1 MLDQS
6 ATHPRRSMR
15 PPDLRGV
22 HTVWP
27 SRQKG
32 LGAALWSTLCLLF
45 PLVGQSAPNDLSP
58 KEAWVDAE
66 RIATADDRPGDWVS
80 YGRTYDEQR
89 YSPLS
94 QINRSNVSKLGLA
107 FSYATGTKR
116 GLEATP
122 LVADGTL
129 YTTGAWSR
137 VYAIDAVTGKE
148 RWRFDPQVPGAA
160 ARNACCDVVNR
171 GVALW
176 KGRVY
181 VGTIDGRLIAL
192 DAKTGKP
199 VWETLTV
206 DPSKPYTIT
215 GAPRVVKDKVIIG
228 NGGADLGVRGY
239 FSAYDAATGELVWRF
254 YTVPASK
261 EGPHENP
268 ALELA
273 AETWPAEARWE
284 TGLGGTAWDAF
295 AYDPEL
301 DLLYAGVGNSSLR
314 ERSLRSPGGGD
325 NLFLTAILAVRPD
338 TGELVWY
345 YQTTP
350 GEAWD
355 YTATQHIMLL
365 DLEIEGKERKV
376 LVQAPKNGFFYV
388 LDRATGELL
397 AADPYV
403 DVSWATHVDLK
414 TGRPVERPE
423 ADWSEQERFV
433 VPGHLGGHNWHPMAY
448 SPRTGLVYIPSM
460 NTGVPYNPDKNFTF
474 IPGAFNT
481 GEDMAPIA
489 DRIQNGLK
497 SIPVCSPTHITAWDP
512 VENRQAWRVV
522 HESAVPAGLLATG
535 GDLIFQGTGET
546 FAAYDA
552 ENGRRL
558 WQVNTGVGVIA
569 APITY
574 EIDGIQYVAI
584 MAGIGGSHGGD
595 QAEFDYVNEG
605 QLLVFKL
612 GGKAKMPVPPKQPPK
627 VMQAPPAKA
636 SEAVVRQGRD
646 LYTRFCRQCHGL
658 AVEGSG
664 LFPDLRYSSRAV
676 HESWNDIVLGGT
688 RQSGGMASFA
698 DQLTIE
704 QSDAIHAYVIER
716 AHAADGWLEA
726 IIRAAG
732 GLTCVPINWVAD

>member
-1 MLDQS
+1 MLDQP
-6 ATHPRRSMR
+6 ADRFRRAICHSVGN
-15 PPDLRGV
+15 GV
-22 HTVWP
+22 D
-27 SRQKG
+27 
-32 LGAALWSTLCLLF
+32 AALWPLLF
-45 PLVGQSAPNDLSP
+45 FLFLLVSQSAPAEPTP

-66 RIATADDRPGDWVS
+66 RIATADARPGDWVS

-273 AETWPAEARWE
+273 AETWPADARWE

-314 ERSLRSPGGGD
+314 ERSLRSPG
-325 NLFLTAILAVRPD
+325 
-338 TGELVWY
+338 
-345 YQTTP
+345 
-350 GEAWD
+350 
-355 YTATQHIMLL
+355 
-365 DLEIEGKERKV
+365 
-376 LVQAPKNGFFYV
+376 
-388 LDRATGELL
+388 
-397 AADPYV
+397 
-403 DVSWATHVDLK
+403 
-414 TGRPVERPE
+414 
-423 ADWSEQERFV
+423 
-433 VPGHLGGHNWHPMAY
+433 
-448 SPRTGLVYIPSM
+448 
-460 NTGVPYNPDKNFTF
+460 
-474 IPGAFNT
+474 
-481 GEDMAPIA
+481 
-489 DRIQNGLK
+489 
-497 SIPVCSPTHITAWDP
+497 
-512 VENRQAWRVV
+512 
-522 HESAVPAGLLATG
+522 
-535 GDLIFQGTGET
+535 
-546 FAAYDA
+546 
-552 ENGRRL
+552 
-558 WQVNTGVGVIA
+558 
-569 APITY
+569 
-574 EIDGIQYVAI
+574 
-584 MAGIGGSHGGD
+584 
-595 QAEFDYVNEG
+595 
-605 QLLVFKL
+605 
-612 GGKAKMPVPPKQPPK
+612 
-627 VMQAPPAKA
+627 
-636 SEAVVRQGRD
+636 
-646 LYTRFCRQCHGL
+646 
-658 AVEGSG
+658 
-664 LFPDLRYSSRAV
+664 
-676 HESWNDIVLGGT
+676 
-688 RQSGGMASFA
+688 
-698 DQLTIE
+698 
-704 QSDAIHAYVIER
+704 
-716 AHAADGWLEA
+716 
-726 IIRAAG
+726 
-732 GLTCVPINWVAD
+732 